1 MGGTHPIY
9 KKNKLNLELCS
20 WLNLE
25 LYYRCL
31 NLAILLLYNPI
42 LMKGIKMKIRSKHNN
57 LLNYFICNREDLSKE
72 YVRKSEKFL
81 KEISDKLKKESK
93 KERKENGIH

>member
-1 MGGTHPIY
+1 
-9 KKNKLNLELCS
+9 
-20 WLNLE
+20 
-25 LYYRCL
+25 
-31 NLAILLLYNPI
+31 
-42 LMKGIKMKIRSKHNN
+42 MKGIKMIRSKHNN

-93 KERKENGIH
+93 KERK